1 MVKIILHDSFVR
13 EVIISCGDFLFI
25 EPCVH
30 NFICIVKH
38 TPKQMYCTKAVSS
51 DEVKNGCITFDDKF
65 EMYDLN
71 MILIIITKEK
81 NSCLGH
87 MTRATLKVL
96 LPTKNV
102 NKVHEL
108 W

>member
-1 MVKIILHDSFVR
+1 MTPDDLWEKITKKY
-13 EVIISCGDFLFI
+13 GYFLFI

-65 EMYDLN
+65 EM
-71 MILIIITKEK
+71 
-81 NSCLGH
+81 
-87 MTRATLKVL
+87 
-96 LPTKNV
+96 
-102 NKVHEL
+102 
-108 W
+108 